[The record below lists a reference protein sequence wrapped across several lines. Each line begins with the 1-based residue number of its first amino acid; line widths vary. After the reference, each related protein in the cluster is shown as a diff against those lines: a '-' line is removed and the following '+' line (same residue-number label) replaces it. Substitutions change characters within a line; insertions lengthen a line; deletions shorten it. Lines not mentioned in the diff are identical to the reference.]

1 MRVISVRL
9 RYVLTVGVFAL
20 LLAACNQAPASA
32 SPTPRLS
39 PLANTDWTATTIF
52 GRPIP
57 SGTNVTLL
65 FAVVQASGFSGCNN
79 FTLPYAVQDTGLR
92 FGPVSATRASCGA
105 TLDAVETAYYT
116 NLGLVTHY
124 QLTGDTLNLTSGTG
138 ETVLSYARM
147 APATVEGPWTV
158 TLVNNGNGAVSSVP
172 TGVGAAISFMPDGT
186 VQGFGGCNNF
196 SGGYSTGANNKIAIG
211 PLMAQMKACGDPA
224 DTFELQFLT
233 ALQSSTK
240 WDVTAGTL
248 DLRDDSGAQQV
259 KATTAIQ

>member
-1 MRVISVRL
+1 MPL
-9 RYVLTVGVFAL
+9 HKMLAVGLVTL
-20 LLAACNQAPASA
+20 LLAACNQTPASA

-79 FTLPYAVQDTGLR
+79 FTVPYAVQDTGLR
-92 FGPVSATRASCGA
+92 FGPVAGTRASCGA

-116 NLGLVTHY
+116 NLGQVTHY

-138 ETVLSYARM
+138 ETVLSYARA

-158 TLVNNGNGAVSSVP
+158 TLVNNGSGAVSSVP
-172 TGVGAAISFMPDGT
+172 AGVSATISFMPDGT
-186 VQGFGGCNNF
+186 VSGFGGCNSF
-196 SGGYSTGANNKIAIG
+196 GGGYSTGPANKIAIG
-211 PLMAQMKACGDPA
+211 PLMSTMQACGDPA
-224 DTFELQFLT
+224 DTLERQLLT
-233 ALQSSTK
+233 ALQNSTT
-240 WDVTAGTL
+240 WNVTSGTL
-248 DLRDDSGAQQV
+248 DLRDDGGAQQV
-259 KATTAIQ
+259 QATTAIH